1 MPGPARVQ
9 FAQHGSRLEE
19 APFLQQE
26 FRRGHQA
33 GEAPLTVPFL
43 RALEPLIAPAELPQP
58 LCRTRRKK
66 TRETRR
72 RAQPGRPGGELLGA
86 HKLTL
91 EERLNRPQRR
101 SASLFIPASFTKS
114 AHMRRKPHGMPH
126 DSQQKVTRRE
136 DDDQKNGEQ
145 VERDLGA
152 PRMQHEQRVSTVA
165 SHCQRKGHG
174 ERREN
179 KEPKQALHCPACFR
193 TGL

>member
-1 MPGPARVQ
+1 M
-9 FAQHGSRLEE
+9 
-19 APFLQQE
+19 
-26 FRRGHQA
+26 
-33 GEAPLTVPFL
+33 
-43 RALEPLIAPAELPQP
+43 PQP
-58 LCRTRRKK
+58 LRRTRRKK

-72 RAQPGRPGGELLGA
+72 RSQPGRPGGELLGA

-101 SASLFIPASFTKS
+101 SASFFFPPSFTKS

-126 DSQQKVTRRE
+126 HSEQKVSGRE
-136 DDDQKNGEQ
+136 DEDQKNREQ

-152 PRMQHEQRVSTVA
+152 PRMHYEQRVGAVA

-174 ERREN
+174 ERRKD
-179 KEPKQALHCPACFR
+179 KEPKQALHCPAYFR